1 MRFTE
6 KEMSFP
12 KIGGGESLLSYI
24 EERVSSRLGEKGL
37 LPVRI
42 AVTDSSG
49 PDYRCEVGVL
59 SGAGVGVNGLED
71 PAALF
76 RFEKRRLESTR
87 EFNVVFLVPTGIGC
101 EIGGHAGDATPVA
114 RLLSSCCDNL
124 ITHPNVFNASDI
136 NEMPENSLYV
146 EGSAICRLMM
156 GAAGLRPV
164 RSNRV
169 LAVIDSNEHEVFEN
183 AAVNSV
189 NAARATLGMECSAI
203 ARLSPSITMRSEY
216 SSSNRAVGVIEGV
229 ENLFSILKKYE
240 GSYDAVAISSVIK
253 VPESYHLDYFRSGG
267 DMVNP
272 WGGVEAMLTHAVSY
286 GFNVPS
292 AHSPMF
298 ESPEIANMDPGI
310 VEARMSAEAV
320 SNTFF
325 HCVLKGL
332 HRSPG
337 IVADPEA
344 FNCDGVIS
352 AKDVS
357 CLVVPEGCLG
367 LPTLAALEQG
377 IKVVAVRENRNL
389 MRNDLGELPWD
400 EGQFVRVENYLEAAG
415 VLNSIRNG
423 ISLSSVRRPF
433 GTLNIPED
441 TKQKSRDGHSRRLR
455 ENGLMTPETL
465 RAEA

>member
-12 KIGGGESLLSYI
+12 KIRRDETLLSYI
-24 EERVSSRLGEKGL
+24 EKRVSSRLGEEGL

-59 SGAGVGVNGLED
+59 SGGGLNGLEG
-71 PAALF
+71 PAELF
-76 RFEKRRLESTR
+76 RFEKRRFENTR

-156 GAAGLRPV
+156 GTAGLRPV

-169 LAVIDSNEHEVFEN
+169 LAVIDENEHEIFEN
-183 AAVNSV
+183 SAVNSV

-203 ARLSPSITMRSEY
+203 ARMSPSITMRSEY
-216 SSSNRAVGVIEGV
+216 SSSKRAVGVIEGI
-229 ENLFSILKKYE
+229 ENLFSVLEERE

-253 VPESYHLDYFRSGG
+253 VPESYHLEYFRRGG
-267 DMVNP
+267 EMVNP

-298 ESPEIANMDPGI
+298 ESPEIANMDPGV

-337 IVADPEA
+337 IVTDPDV
-344 FNCDGVIS
+344 FNRDGIVS

-357 CLVVPEGCLG
+357 CLVIPDGCLG

-377 IKVVAVRENRNL
+377 IKVVAVRENENL
-389 MRNDLGELPWD
+389 MKNDLDELPWNA
-400 EGQFVRVENYLEAAG
+400 GQFVRVENYLEAAG
-415 VLNSIRNG
+415 ALNSIRNG

-433 GTLNIPED
+433 
-441 TKQKSRDGHSRRLR
+441 
-455 ENGLMTPETL
+455 ETL
-465 RAEA
+465 DISGAAKRRSGSGTVYPVALTSTGKAAAAGD

>member
-12 KIGGGESLLSYI
+12 KTRGDETPLSHI
-24 EERVSSRLGEKGL
+24 ERQVSSRLGEEGL

-59 SGAGVGVNGLED
+59 SGAAINGFED

-76 RFEKRRLESTR
+76 RFEKRKFENTGK
-87 EFNVVFLVPTGIGC
+87 FNVVFLVPTGIGC

-156 GAAGLRPV
+156 GSAGLRPV

-169 LAVIDSNEHEVFEN
+169 LAVIDENEHEVFEN

-189 NAARATLGMECSAI
+189 NAARATLGMECSGI
-203 ARLSPSITMRSEY
+203 VRMSPSVTMRSEY
-216 SSSNRAVGVIEGV
+216 SSSSRAVGVIEGV
-229 ENLFSILKKYE
+229 DNLFSVLRERE

-267 DMVNP
+267 EMVNP

-286 GFNVPS
+286 GFDVPS

-298 ESPEIANMDPGI
+298 ESPEISNMDPGI

-332 HRSPG
+332 HGSPG
-337 IVADPEA
+337 IVTDPDV
-344 FNCDGVIS
+344 FHCDGIIS

-357 CLVVPEGCLG
+357 CLVVPDGCLG

-400 EGQFVRVENYLEAAG
+400 AGQFVRVENYLEAAG
-415 VLNSIRNG
+415 VLNSIKSG

-433 GTLNIPED
+433 GTLNVSED
-441 TKQKSRDGHSRRLR
+441 AKGKSEKERSRRSR
-455 ENGLMTPETL
+455 GNGLMAPETL